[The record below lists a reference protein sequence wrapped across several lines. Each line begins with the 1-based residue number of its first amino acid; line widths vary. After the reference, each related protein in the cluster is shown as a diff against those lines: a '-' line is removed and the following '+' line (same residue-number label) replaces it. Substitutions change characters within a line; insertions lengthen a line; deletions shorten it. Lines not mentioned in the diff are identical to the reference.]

1 MADRGRAGRYLVE
14 IGDRA
19 TAEAVV
25 AALRAEGRDAALRN
39 AASLPAFAGEPAPD
53 AVVAVGM
60 GLAVPG
66 ASSPDEFWELL
77 RDREPQFS
85 EPGERMDIDALW
97 SADPAAPDKT
107 YTRTAGFIHTAGTD
121 PRIAPFRP
129 HPALADEDGNGR
141 ELSGRWLRHG
151 VLQALE
157 GVHHGAGVRTFA
169 AVGMTADGGH
179 AAEQSLLRRAGGLL
193 TGEADPLA
201 GLYPAGDPDLA
212 RTAPYRV
219 VREALDG
226 LVEPAETVVVDTAC
240 SSSLYSFDFGMRALR
255 EGRADLA
262 LCGGVYSVNAQTMVL
277 FSKLDGLAKGGLV
290 RSLDTGADGVLFSDG
305 AAVVAL
311 KTYARAVAD
320 GDPVLGFVLGFGGS
334 SDGRGKAVYAPNP
347 AGQRIALERAWDA
360 AGVAPE
366 EIDWVVAHATGTSA
380 GDQAEIEALTTAAPA
395 KRWTLTSNKSLIG
408 HTGWAAGAVNVVHA
422 LLALRHGVIPAQR
435 LFSGPASDAVDIPQV
450 SRAWPATA
458 DGRTAAVSAMGFGGT
473 NAHLILGDR
482 PRAAAPGGVG
492 DRPRAAA
499 REDLGDRPQA
509 AAPED
514 AAPAADPLVIVASTA
529 TEPGG
534 GAAVF
539 GDTFPVP
546 APLEVRLP
554 PAVLARLDLSQ
565 LMALRCA
572 LDLRGEWLKEPA
584 TAARTGLYVGHSGQ
598 VRQAMACTLRAY
610 LDDIANRSAG
620 TAATALGAAAR
631 TLAPEANSDSLPG
644 LMPNII
650 ASRVAQLLDVHGPNM
665 TLDAGPD
672 SSHAA
677 LAAACRELTAG
688 SLDAAIVM
696 GVAGCAELVR
706 SPDERESGEAVA
718 GVVLMRRST
727 AEALGLTPLGE
738 LRLAEGRQADAAP
751 TTPRYVHG
759 AEGLLAL
766 HRALREADDPV
777 LLAPRAPGTPALL
790 CAPAPRTPELGELRP
805 YVMRTRWL
813 ERPEVRAALPAPG
826 PDTLV
831 LTNVPAY
838 APAGCTVLT
847 PGETPA
853 DDPGALVTGRRPRH
867 VHVVFDAAAPG
878 ALPLQELAFAA
889 AHHCADGIEY
899 GGSFAVLVLD
909 QESRPTTGLFT
920 GLVRA
925 LTADIPDALVYAVV
939 TDSGDLDAAL
949 AQLAGESA
957 RDRHLGVAYYRDGR
971 RHETVLTPEPARP
984 ARRELP
990 PAPVII
996 ATGGGRGITAELVDQ
1011 LARRSGPAAIWLL
1024 GSGPEQVEELPADRP
1039 TALRRLMAAHPGEKI
1054 AALNRR
1060 YNRMLQAV
1068 ERTRTV
1074 KLLQDR
1080 YGTHRV
1086 HYRQCDV
1093 TDFEAVRRIADEIGG
1108 ADVVVHGAGVERAS
1122 ALRRKTPAEFRSV
1135 RDVKVR
1141 GWLNLRDAFAAYE
1154 PALWLTISSVTTVVA
1169 RPGEADYISA
1179 NEYLTQA
1186 AAHARAAGQDAHA
1199 LVSGLWAQTGMVT
1212 HTQVQ
1217 DEYLAREDN
1226 FTQLDDDLGRRYF
1239 GTELTRRRTDDL
1251 TTVWLG
1257 ETEWR
1262 MLAATAP
1269 ALRAAG
1275 ELCGAFVQGEPVRQP
1290 DGAAV
1295 WELELPLDVHPYL
1308 RDHRVDGR
1316 PTLPGTFIMELA
1328 AEAAAVV
1335 GKGRPVAI
1343 TDAVF
1348 SRFIRAAEEQWPRR
1362 LVVTAHGAD
1371 DRVDVVVSSPPRG
1384 VIPAQ
1389 EYSRMTV
1396 LLGSYDG
1403 CRATLPVRPDAD
1415 PAVDPYA
1422 LPDSPVRVSGIFD
1435 SVRDPRTY
1443 GSGGSARLHLP
1454 PPGRLGPLRE
1464 FLLPALAMDSLLRAT
1479 AATSRAEAEPAVPVP
1494 VGFERFDVY
1503 TGGNDAALGPVGLH
1517 YAQSPSRCEAVD
1529 AAGRVLFAFTGL
1541 TTRDKR
1547 AAVRLSEAG
1556 KGPR

>member
-1 MADRGRAGRYLVE
+1 MADPARYLVE
-14 IGDRA
+14 TTDRA
-19 TAEAVV
+19 AAEEL
-25 AALRAEGRDAALRN
+25 AATLRSGGRPATVRN
-39 AASLPAFAGEPAPD
+39 AASLPLLPGGEPAPD
-53 AVVAVGM
+53 AIVAVGM
-60 GLAVPG
+60 GVAVPG

-85 EPGERMDIDALW
+85 EPGPRMDIDALW

-107 YTRTAGFIHTAGTD
+107 YTRTAGFIHAEGGD
-121 PRIAPFRP
+121 PRVAPFRP
-129 HPALADEDGNGR
+129 HPGLDGFTGR
-141 ELSGRWLRHG
+141 EASGRWLRHG

-157 GVHHGAGVRTFA
+157 GVRHGDGVRVFA

-179 AAEQSLLRRAGGLL
+179 AAEQSLLRHAGRLL
-193 TGEADPLA
+193 TGEDDPLA
-201 GLYPAGDPDLA
+201 ALYPAGDGDLG

-277 FSKLDGLAKGGLV
+277 FSKLDGLARGGLV
-290 RSLDTGADGVLFSDG
+290 RSLDTGADGVLFADG

-311 KTYARAVAD
+311 KTYARAMAD

-347 AGQRIALERAWDA
+347 AGQRIALERAWAA
-360 AGVAPE
+360 AGVVPE

-395 KRWTLTSNKSLIG
+395 KRWTLTSNKSLVG
-408 HTGWAAGAVNVVHA
+408 HTGWAAGAVNVIHA

-435 LFSGPASDAVDIPQV
+435 LYDGPASDAVDIP
-450 SRAWPATA
+450 RASLPWPATTH
-458 DGRTAAVSAMGFGGT
+458 GRTAAVSAMGFGGT
-473 NAHLILGDR
+473 NAHLI
-482 PRAAAPGGVG
+482 VG
-492 DRPRAAA
+492 DRPRATVRTAA
-499 REDLGDRPQA
+499 V
-509 AAPED
+509 PE
-514 AAPAADPLVIVASTA
+514 PVVVVATTA
-529 TEPGG
+529 TEPAG

-572 LDLRGEWLKEPA
+572 LDLRGDWTKDPA

-610 LDDIANRSAG
+610 LDDIARRFG
-620 TAATALGAAAR
+620 PDLGAAAR
-631 TLAPEANSDSLPG
+631 ALAPEANSDSLPG

-677 LAAACRELTAG
+677 LAAACRALTAG
-688 SLDAAIVM
+688 ELDAAVAI
-696 GVAGCAELVR
+696 GVNGCADLVR
-706 SPDERESGEAVA
+706 PPDGRETGEAVA

-727 AEALGLTPLGE
+727 AAAHGLTPLGE
-738 LRLAEGRQADAAP
+738 LRLADGSPVARAPEG
-751 TTPRYVHG
+751 PRYTHA

-766 HRALREADDPV
+766 HQALREAEAPV
-777 LLAPRAPGTPALL
+777 RLAPRAPGTPALV
-790 CAPAPRTPELGELRP
+790 CDPAPRAADLGDLRP
-805 YVMRTRWL
+805 YVLRTRRL
-813 ERPEVRAALPAPG
+813 ERPEVRAPLPAPG
-826 PDTLV
+826 PDTL
-831 LTNVPAY
+831 LITN
-838 APAGCTVLT
+838 APDHAPLVRT
-847 PGETPA
+847 P
-853 DDPGALVTGRRPRH
+853 DDLAATTDARDIR
-867 VHVVFDAAAPG
+867 VVFDARQPG
-878 ALPLQELAFAA
+878 ALALQELAFAA
-889 AHHCADGIEY
+889 AHHCADALDD
-899 GGSFAVLVLD
+899 GGTFAVLALD
-909 QESRPTTGLFT
+909 PDSRPETGLFT

-925 LTADIPDALVYAVV
+925 LAADLPKTLVYAVV
-939 TDSGDLDAAL
+939 TDADDLPTAL
-949 AQLAGESA
+949 AQLAREHA
-957 RDRHLGVAYYRDGR
+957 RDRHLHVAHYRAGL
-971 RHETVLTPEPARP
+971 RHEAVLTPEPDRP
-984 ARRELP
+984 APRELP
-990 PAPVII
+990 PAPVIV

-1011 LARRSGPAAIWLL
+1011 LARRTAPAAIWLL
-1024 GSGPEQVEELPADRP
+1024 GSGPETVEDLPADRP
-1039 TALRRLMAAHPGEKI
+1039 SALRELMARYPGEKI
-1054 AALNRR
+1054 GALNRR

-1068 ERTRTV
+1068 ERRRTV
-1074 KLLQDR
+1074 TLLQDR
-1080 YGTHRV
+1080 YGAARV

-1093 TDFEAVRRIADEIGG
+1093 TDSEAVRAIADEIGA
-1108 ADVVVHGAGVERAS
+1108 ADIVIHGAGLERAS
-1122 ALRRKTPAEFRSV
+1122 ALRRKTPVEFRSV

-1141 GWLNLRDAFAAYE
+1141 GWLNLRDAFAPRE

-1179 NEYLTQA
+1179 NEFLTRA
-1186 AAHARAAGQDAHA
+1186 TAVARAAGEDAHA
-1199 LVSGLWAQTGMVT
+1199 LVSGLWAESGMVT

-1226 FTQLDDDLGRRYF
+1226 FTHLDDDLGRRYF
-1239 GTELTRRRTDDL
+1239 ATELTRRRTDAA

-1262 MLAATAP
+1262 MLATTAP

-1275 ELCGAFVQGEPVRQP
+1275 ERRGAFLPGEPDHRP
-1290 DGAAV
+1290 DGTAA
-1295 WELELPLDVHPYL
+1295 WELTLSLDDHPWL
-1308 RDHRVDGR
+1308 RDHRVDDR

-1328 AEAAAVV
+1328 AEAATAV
-1335 GKGRPVAI
+1335 GTGRPTAI

-1362 LVVTAHGAD
+1362 LVVTAHSID
-1371 DRVDVVVSSPPRG
+1371 DTVDVVVSSPPRG
-1384 VIPAQ
+1384 PVPAQ
-1389 EYSRMTV
+1389 ELTRMTV
-1396 LLGSYDG
+1396 HLGDG
-1403 CRATLPVRPDAD
+1403 HPVGR
-1415 PAVDPYA
+1415 PAVAEDPHEVPATDAYA
-1422 LPDSPVRVSGIFD
+1422 RADSPVRLMGAFD
-1435 SVRDPRTY
+1435 SLRDLRT
-1443 GSGGSARLHLP
+1443 GSASLHLP
-1454 PPGRLGPLRE
+1454 RELGSMAE

-1479 AATSRAEAEPAVPVP
+1479 AATAGDDGPIPVP
-1494 VGFERFDVY
+1494 VRIDRFDIH
-1503 TGGNDAALGPVGLH
+1503 TAANDTALPTPVRLLSG
-1517 YAQSPSRCEAVD
+1517 AGRCEAVD
-1529 AAGRVLFAFTGL
+1529 ADGRLLFAFTGL